1 MTNQKINNNVD
12 NTINEI
18 TNAIVVNHLNKAFDN
33 NIALQDASTVIQ
45 KGSIFGLIGSNGAG
59 KSTFLRLLAGIYCP
73 DAGEILIDG
82 VPVYENEA
90 LKQRIFYISDD
101 QFFFPNGNMEDMASY
116 FATVYKNFSFD
127 KFYELTELFR
137 LDPTRKLSTFSK
149 GMQKQAHIILALSC
163 QPDFLF
169 CDETF
174 DGLDPVMRQ
183 TVKRLLAY
191 AVVDKQMTP
200 IIASH
205 NLRELEDI
213 CDHIGLLH
221 QGGVVFDRDLSS
233 LQGDIHKVQCAF
245 AAAKTRE
252 DFAHLNVVT
261 YEQRGSLSVLV
272 VRGDAKATDAAIKA
286 MNPLYYEL
294 LPLTLE
300 EIFITEMEV
309 LGYDTQEL
317 IY

>member
-1 MTNQKINNNVD
+1 VVKGLSKSFDKIV
-12 NTINEI
+12 
-18 TNAIVVNHLNKAFDN
+18 
-33 NIALQDASTVIQ
+33 ALQNDGTVIQ

-59 KSTFLRLLAGIYCP
+59 KSTFLRLLAGIYRP

-82 VPVYENEA
+82 QLVYENET

-101 QFFFPNGNMEDMASY
+101 QFFFPNSNMEEMARY
-116 FATVYKNFSFD
+116 FATIYEKFSYEQ
-127 KFYELTELFR
+127 FYQLTEMFR
-137 LDPTRKLSTFSK
+137 LDPARKLSTFSK

-191 AVVDKQMTP
+191 AVVEHQMTP

-245 AAAKTRE
+245 STAKTKE
-252 DFAHLNVVT
+252 DFAALDVVT
-261 YEQRGSLSVLV
+261 YEQRGNLSILV
-272 VRGDAKATDAAIKA
+272 VRGKAEDTDQAIQA
-286 MNPLYYEL
+286 MVPLYYEL

-309 LGYDTQEL
+309 LGYDIKQL

>member
-1 MTNQKINNNVD
+1 MTNMYN
-12 NTINEI
+12 NTIDNM
-18 TNAIVVNHLNKAFDN
+18 TDAIVVKGLSKSFS
-33 NIALQDASTVIQ
+33 NIVALKDASTVIQ

-59 KSTFLRLLAGIYCP
+59 KSTFLRLLAGIYRP

-82 VPVYENEA
+82 QPVYENEN

-101 QFFFPNGNMEDMASY
+101 QFFFPNSTMEEMAVY
-116 FATVYKNFSFD
+116 FATIYKRFSFEQ
-127 KFYELTELFR
+127 FYRLTEMFR
-137 LDPTRKLSTFSK
+137 LDSGRKLSTFSK

-191 AVVDKQMTP
+191 AVTDNQMTP

-245 AAAKTRE
+245 SAAKIKE
-252 DFAHLNVVT
+252 DFATLDVVT
-261 YEQRGSLSVLV
+261 YEQRGNLSILV
-272 VRGDAKATDAAIKA
+272 VRGKAEDTDLAIKA
-286 MNPLYYEL
+286 MQPLYYEL

-309 LGYDTQEL
+309 LGYDTEQL
-317 IY
+317 IF

>member
-1 MTNQKINNNVD
+1 MIEVTGLSKS
-12 NTINEI
+12 
-18 TNAIVVNHLNKAFDN
+18 FDN
-33 NIALQDASTVIQ
+33 IQALQQVSATIQ

-59 KSTFLRLLAGIYCP
+59 KSTFLRLLAGIYHP
-73 DAGEILIDG
+73 DAGSIQIDG
-82 VPVYENEA
+82 QPVYENEA

-101 QFFFPNGNMEDMASY
+101 QFYFPNSNMEEMAQY
-116 FATVYKNFSFD
+116 YAVVYQKFSWERFR
-127 KFYELTELFR
+127 ELTELFR
-137 LDPTRKLSTFSK
+137 LDSRRKLNTFSK
-149 GMQKQAHIILALSC
+149 GMQKQAHIILALAS
-163 QPDFLF
+163 QPDYLF

-183 TVKRLLAY
+183 AVKRLLAD
-191 AVVDKQMTP
+191 AVVSQQLTP

-221 QGGVVFDRDLSS
+221 QGGIIFERELDS
-233 LQGDIHKVQCAF
+233 LQRDIHKVQCAF
-245 AAAKTRE
+245 SAPKKTE
-252 DFAHLNVVT
+252 DFAGLEIVKL
-261 YEQRGSLSVLV
+261 EQRGNLSVLV
-272 VRGDAKATDAAIKA
+272 VRGNSAATEACIEA
-286 MNPLYYEL
+286 MQPLYCEL

-309 LGYDTQEL
+309 LGYDIQQL

>member
-1 MTNQKINNNVD
+1 MIEVAGLSKKFDQIQALNQVSA
-12 NTINEI
+12 T
-18 TNAIVVNHLNKAFDN
+18 
-33 NIALQDASTVIQ
+33 IQ

-59 KSTFLRLLAGIYCP
+59 KSTFLRLLAGIYRP
-73 DAGEILIDG
+73 DAGTIRING
-82 VPVYENEA
+82 QSVYENEA
-90 LKQRIFYISDD
+90 LKQCIFYISDD
-101 QFFFPNGNMEDMASY
+101 QFYFPNSNMEEMASY
-116 FATVYKNFSFD
+116 YASIYQKFSFPR
-127 KFYELTELFR
+127 FRQLTDLFR
-137 LDPTRKLSTFSK
+137 LDSKRKLNTFSK

-163 QPDFLF
+163 QPEYLF

-183 TVKRLLAY
+183 AVKRLLAD
-191 AVVDKQMTP
+191 AVVEQQLTP

-221 QGGVVFDRDLSS
+221 QGGIIFEQELDS
-233 LQGDIHKVQCAF
+233 LQGDIQKVQCAF
-245 AAAKTRE
+245 AAPKIPDAFNGLDIVK
-252 DFAHLNVVT
+252 V
-261 YEQRGSLSVLV
+261 EQRGSLFILI
-272 VRGDAKATDAAIKA
+272 VRGKYDAVDACIKA
-286 MNPLYYEL
+286 MEPLYYEL

-309 LGYDTQEL
+309 LGYDIQQL

>member
-1 MTNQKINNNVD
+1 MEMREEMLDMTD
-12 NTINEI
+12 G
-18 TNAIVVNHLNKAFDN
+18 IVVNGLCKSFDN
-33 NIALQDASTVIQ
+33 IVALKNASTVIQ

-59 KSTFLRLLAGIYCP
+59 KSTFLRLLAGIYRP

-82 VPVYENEA
+82 QPVYENEA

-101 QFFFPNGNMEDMASY
+101 QFFFPNSNMEEMARY
-116 FATVYKNFSFD
+116 FSTIYNNFSYEQ
-127 KFYELTELFR
+127 FYQLAETFR
-137 LDPTRKLSTFSK
+137 LDRTRKLNTFSK
-149 GMQKQAHIILALSC
+149 GMQKQAHIVLALAC

-191 AVVDKQMTP
+191 AVVENQMTP

-245 AAAKTRE
+245 STAKARE
-252 DFAHLNVVT
+252 DFSALDVIT
-261 YEQRGSLSVLV
+261 QEQRGNLSILV
-272 VRGDAKATDAAIKA
+272 VRGMASDIDAAIKT
-286 MNPLYYEL
+286 MEPLYYEL

-309 LGYDTQEL
+309 LGYDTQQL

>member
-1 MTNQKINNNVD
+1 MTNND
-12 NTINEI
+12 I
-18 TNAIVVNHLNKAFDN
+18 TNAIVVNGLCKSFDN
-33 NIALQDASTVIQ
+33 IHALKDASTVIQ

-59 KSTFLRLLAGIYCP
+59 KSTFLRLLAGIYRP
-73 DAGEILIDG
+73 DQGEILIDG
-82 VPVYENEA
+82 DPIYENEA

-101 QFFFPNGNMEDMASY
+101 QFFFQNSNMEEMAGY
-116 FATVYKNFSFD
+116 FATIYKKFSY
-127 KFYELTELFR
+127 KQFYRLTELFR

-183 TVKRLLAY
+183 TVKRLLADRV
-191 AVVDKQMTP
+191 AENQMTP

-245 AAAKTRE
+245 STAKAKE
-252 DFAHLNVVT
+252 DFSGLDVVT
-261 YEQRGSLSVLV
+261 HEQRGNLSILV
-272 VRGDAKATDAAIKA
+272 VRGDAHTTDAAIKA
-286 MNPLYYEL
+286 MQPLYYEL

-300 EIFITEMEV
+300 EIFITELEV
-309 LGYDTQEL
+309 LGYDIGQL

>member
-1 MTNQKINNNVD
+1 MTEIMDATGISVKGLSKQFDKIQALNQV
-12 NTINEI
+12 T
-18 TNAIVVNHLNKAFDN
+18 T
-33 NIALQDASTVIQ
+33 TIQ

-59 KSTFLRLLAGIYCP
+59 KSTFLRLLAGIYRP
-73 DAGEILIDG
+73 DAGQILIDG
-82 VPVYENEA
+82 QPVYENDA
-90 LKQRIFYISDD
+90 LKQRLFYISDD
-101 QFFFPNGNMEDMASY
+101 QFYFPNCNMEEMAKY
-116 FATVYKNFSFD
+116 FSVMYQRFSHE
-127 KFYELTELFR
+127 KFRELTELFR
-137 LDPTRKLSTFSK
+137 LDSKRKLNTFSK

-163 QPDFLF
+163 QPDYLF

-183 TVKRLLAY
+183 AVKRLLAD
-191 AVVDKQMTP
+191 AVAEHQMTP

-221 QGGVVFDRDLSS
+221 QGGVIFERELDY
-233 LQGDIHKVQCAF
+233 LQSNIHKVQCAF
-245 AAAKTRE
+245 DAPKAQEEFTGL
-252 DFAHLNVVT
+252 DIVT
-261 YEQRGSLSVLV
+261 AEQRGSLSVLI
-272 VRGDAKATDAAIKA
+272 VRGAAAETEARIKA
-286 MNPLYYEL
+286 MNPLYCEL

-309 LGYDTQEL
+309 LGYDIQQL

>member
-1 MTNQKINNNVD
+1 MTMYDTQQY
-12 NTINEI
+12 NTE
-18 TNAIVVNHLNKAFDN
+18 NAIVVKGLYKSFDK
-33 NIALQDASTVIQ
+33 IVALKDANTVIQ

-59 KSTFLRLLAGIYCP
+59 KSTFLRLLAGIYRP

-82 VPVYENEA
+82 KPVYENEE

-101 QFFFPNGNMEDMASY
+101 QFFFPNSNMEEMARYYATIYKKFSY
-116 FATVYKNFSFD
+116 EQ
-127 KFYELTELFR
+127 FYQLTETFR
-137 LDPTRKLSTFSK
+137 LDPSRKLSTFSK
-149 GMQKQAHIILALSC
+149 GMQKQAHISLALSC

-191 AVVDKQMTP
+191 AVLDNQMTP

-233 LQGDIHKVQCAF
+233 LQGDIYKVQCAF
-245 AAAKTRE
+245 GTAKTKE
-252 DFAHLNVVT
+252 DFAHLDVVT
-261 YEQRGSLSVLV
+261 YEQRGNLSILV
-272 VRGDAKATDAAIKA
+272 VRGNADATDGAINA
-286 MNPLYYEL
+286 MEPLYYEL

-309 LGYDTQEL
+309 LGYDTQQL

>member
-1 MTNQKINNNVD
+1 MIEVTGLSKS
-12 NTINEI
+12 
-18 TNAIVVNHLNKAFDN
+18 FDN
-33 NIALQDASTVIQ
+33 IQALQQVSATIQ

-59 KSTFLRLLAGIYCP
+59 KSTFLRLLAGIYRP
-73 DAGEILIDG
+73 DAGSIQIDG
-82 VPVYENEA
+82 QPVYENEA

-101 QFFFPNGNMEDMASY
+101 QFYFPNSNMEEMAQY
-116 FATVYKNFSFD
+116 YAVVYQKFSWERFR
-127 KFYELTELFR
+127 ELTELFR
-137 LDPTRKLSTFSK
+137 LDRRRKLNTFSK
-149 GMQKQAHIILALSC
+149 GMQKQAHIILALAS
-163 QPDFLF
+163 QPDYLF

-183 TVKRLLAY
+183 AVKRLLAD
-191 AVVDKQMTP
+191 AVVSQQLTP

-221 QGGVVFDRDLSS
+221 QGGIIFERELDS
-233 LQGDIHKVQCAF
+233 LQSDIHKVQCAF
-245 AAAKTRE
+245 SAPKKAE
-252 DFAHLNVVT
+252 DFAGLEIVKL
-261 YEQRGSLSVLV
+261 EQRGNLSVLV
-272 VRGDAKATDAAIKA
+272 VRGNSAATEACIEA
-286 MNPLYYEL
+286 MQPLYCEL

-309 LGYDTQEL
+309 LGYDIQQL

>member
-1 MTNQKINNNVD
+1 MTEMMTDTMAAKTGISVTGVSKQFDKIQALNQV
-12 NTINEI
+12 
-18 TNAIVVNHLNKAFDN
+18 
-33 NIALQDASTVIQ
+33 STSIQ

-59 KSTFLRLLAGIYCP
+59 KSTFLRLLAGIYRP
-73 DAGEILIDG
+73 DAGQILIDG
-82 VPVYENEA
+82 EPVYENDT

-101 QFFFPNGNMEDMASY
+101 QFYFPNSNMEEMAKYFSVMYQRFSY
-116 FATVYKNFSFD
+116 E
-127 KFYELTELFR
+127 KFRELTDLFR
-137 LDPTRKLSTFSK
+137 LDAKRKLNTFSK

-163 QPDFLF
+163 QPDYLF

-183 TVKRLLAY
+183 AVKRLLAD
-191 AVVDKQMTP
+191 AVMEHQMTP

-221 QGGVVFDRDLSS
+221 QGGVIFERELDYLQSS
-233 LQGDIHKVQCAF
+233 IHKVQCAF
-245 AAAKTRE
+245 TSPKQQA
-252 DFAHLNVVT
+252 DFTGLDIVT
-261 YEQRGSLSVLV
+261 LEQRGSLSVLI
-272 VRGDAKATDAAIKA
+272 VRGQADETEARIKS
-286 MNPLYYEL
+286 MNPLYCEL

-309 LGYDTQEL
+309 LGYDIQQL

>member
-1 MTNQKINNNVD
+1 MG
-12 NTINEI
+12 INEMTGI
-18 TNAIVVNHLNKAFDN
+18 SVTDVSKQFERIQ
-33 NIALQDASTVIQ
+33 ALQKVSTTIQ

-59 KSTFLRLLAGIYCP
+59 KSTFLRLLAGIYRP
-73 DAGEILIDG
+73 DCGTILIDG
-82 VPVYENEA
+82 QPVYENET

-101 QFFFPNGNMEDMASY
+101 QFYFSSSNMEEMANY
-116 FATVYKNFSFD
+116 FAAIYQNFSYE
-127 KFYELTELFR
+127 KFKELTDLFR
-137 LDPTRKLSTFSK
+137 LDSKRKLNTFSK

-163 QPDFLF
+163 QPDYLF

-183 TVKRLLAY
+183 AVKRLLAD
-191 AVVDKQMTP
+191 AVMERQMTP

-221 QGGVVFDRDLSS
+221 QGGVIFERDMDH
-233 LQGDIHKVQCAF
+233 LQSHIHKVQCAF
-245 AAAKTRE
+245 SVPKGRE
-252 DFAHLNVVT
+252 EFTGLDIVT
-261 YEQRGSLSVLV
+261 CEQYGSLTVLV
-272 VRGDAKATDAAIKA
+272 VRGNGQDTKNYIQT
-286 MNPLYYEL
+286 MNPLYCEL

-309 LGYDTQEL
+309 LGYDIQQL
-317 IY
+317 VY

>member
-1 MTNQKINNNVD
+1 M
-12 NTINEI
+12 
-18 TNAIVVNHLNKAFDN
+18 
-33 NIALQDASTVIQ
+33 
-45 KGSIFGLIGSNGAG
+45 
-59 KSTFLRLLAGIYCP
+59 
-73 DAGEILIDG
+73 
-82 VPVYENEA
+82 
-90 LKQRIFYISDD
+90 
-101 QFFFPNGNMEDMASY
+101 
-116 FATVYKNFSFD
+116 
-127 KFYELTELFR
+127 FR
-137 LDPTRKLSTFSK
+137 LDPARKLSTFSK

-191 AVVDKQMTP
+191 AVVEHQMTP

-233 LQGDIHKVQCAF
+233 LQGDIYKVQCAF
-245 AAAKTRE
+245 STAKTKE
-252 DFAHLNVVT
+252 EFAALDVVT
-261 YEQRGSLSVLV
+261 YEQRGNLSILV
-272 VRGDAKATDAAIKA
+272 VRGKAEDTDSAIMA
-286 MNPLYYEL
+286 MEPLYYEL

-309 LGYDTQEL
+309 LGYDIKQL

>member
-1 MTNQKINNNVD
+1 MTEMMNATGISVKGLSKQFDKIQALNQV
-12 NTINEI
+12 T
-18 TNAIVVNHLNKAFDN
+18 T
-33 NIALQDASTVIQ
+33 TIQ

-59 KSTFLRLLAGIYCP
+59 KSTFLRLLAGIYRP
-73 DAGEILIDG
+73 DTGQIVIDG
-82 VPVYENEA
+82 QPIYENEA
-90 LKQRIFYISDD
+90 LKQKIFYISDD
-101 QFFFPNGNMEDMASY
+101 QFSFSNSNMEEMANY
-116 FATVYKNFSFD
+116 FAAMYQRFSYE
-127 KFYELTELFR
+127 KFRELTGLFR
-137 LDPTRKLSTFSK
+137 LDSKRKLNTFSK

-163 QPDFLF
+163 QPDYLF

-183 TVKRLLAY
+183 AVKRLLAD
-191 AVVDKQMTP
+191 AVAEHQMTP

-221 QGGVVFDRDLSS
+221 QGGVIFERELDY
-233 LQGDIHKVQCAF
+233 LQSNIHKVQCAF
-245 AAAKTRE
+245 TDPKGRE
-252 DFAHLNVVT
+252 DFTGLDIVT
-261 YEQRGSLSVLV
+261 IEQRGSLSILV
-272 VRGDAKATDAAIKA
+272 VRGSADETEARIKA
-286 MNPLYYEL
+286 MQPLYCEL

-309 LGYDTQEL
+309 LGYDIQQL

>member
-1 MTNQKINNNVD
+1 MIEVTGLSKS
-12 NTINEI
+12 
-18 TNAIVVNHLNKAFDN
+18 FDN
-33 NIALQDASTVIQ
+33 IQALQQVSATIQ

-59 KSTFLRLLAGIYCP
+59 KSTFLRLLAGIYRP
-73 DAGEILIDG
+73 DAGSIQIDG
-82 VPVYENEA
+82 QPVYENEA

-101 QFFFPNGNMEDMASY
+101 QFYFPNSNMEEMAQY
-116 FATVYKNFSFD
+116 YAVVYQKFSWERFR
-127 KFYELTELFR
+127 ELTELFR
-137 LDPTRKLSTFSK
+137 LDSRRKLNTFSK
-149 GMQKQAHIILALSC
+149 GMQKQAHIILALAS
-163 QPDFLF
+163 QPDYLF

-183 TVKRLLAY
+183 AVKRLLAD
-191 AVVDKQMTP
+191 AVVSQQLTP

-221 QGGVVFDRDLSS
+221 QGGIIFERELDS
-233 LQGDIHKVQCAF
+233 LQSDIHKVQCAF
-245 AAAKTRE
+245 SAPKKAE
-252 DFAHLNVVT
+252 DFAGLEIVKL
-261 YEQRGSLSVLV
+261 EQRGNLSVLV
-272 VRGDAKATDAAIKA
+272 VRGNSAATEACIEA
-286 MNPLYYEL
+286 MQPLYCEL

-309 LGYDTQEL
+309 LGYDIQQL

>member
-1 MTNQKINNNVD
+1 MI
-12 NTINEI
+12 E
-18 TNAIVVNHLNKAFDN
+18 VNGLSKQFDS
-33 NIALQDASTVIQ
+33 IQALQQVTAVIQ

-59 KSTFLRLLAGIYCP
+59 KSTFLRLLAGIYRP
-73 DAGEILIDG
+73 DSGTVHIDG
-82 VPVYENEA
+82 EEVYENEE

-101 QFFFPNGNMEDMASY
+101 QFSFLNSNMEEMAQY
-116 FATVYKNFSFD
+116 YAAIYRNFSFEEFKKLSD
-127 KFYELTELFR
+127 LFK
-137 LDPTRKLSTFSK
+137 LDVRRKLNTFSK

-163 QPDFLF
+163 RPDYLF

-183 TVKRLLAY
+183 AVKRLLAD
-191 AVVDKQMTP
+191 AVLERQMTP

-221 QGGVVFDRDLSS
+221 QGGVVFEREMDS
-233 LQGDIHKVQCAF
+233 LQSNIQKVQCAF
-245 AAAKTRE
+245 AQPKDADAFAAL
-252 DFAHLNVVT
+252 DVVT
-261 YEQRGSLSVLV
+261 REQRGSLSVLV
-272 VRGDAKATDAAIKA
+272 VRGSAGQVDEAIRA
-286 MNPLYYEL
+286 MNPLSYEL

-309 LGYDTQEL
+309 LGYDIQQL

>member
-1 MTNQKINNNVD
+1 MELCKNRIDVP
-12 NTINEI
+12 
-18 TNAIVVNHLNKAFDN
+18 NAIVVKGLCKSFDH
-33 NIALQDASTVIQ
+33 IVALKDANTVIQ

-59 KSTFLRLLAGIYCP
+59 KSTFLRLLSGIYRP
-73 DAGEILIDG
+73 DAGEILIEG
-82 VPVYENEA
+82 QPVYENEA

-101 QFFFPNGNMEDMASY
+101 QFFFQNSNMEDMARY
-116 FATVYKNFSFD
+116 FATVYQKFSYEQ
-127 KFYELTELFR
+127 FYKLTETFQ
-137 LDPTRKLSTFSK
+137 LDSTRKLNTFSK
-149 GMQKQAHIILALSC
+149 GMQKQAHIVLALAC

-191 AVVDKQMTP
+191 AVVEYQMTP

-221 QGGVVFDRDLSS
+221 QGGVIFDRDLSS

-245 AAAKTRE
+245 STAKTRE
-252 DFAHLNVVT
+252 AFANLDIVT
-261 YEQRGSLSVLV
+261 FEQRGNLSILV
-272 VRGDAKATDAAIKA
+272 VRGCADITDAAIKA
-286 MNPLYYEL
+286 MEPLYYEL

-309 LGYDTQEL
+309 LGYDTQQL